1 MPKETFFNLPEEKRA
16 LICRV
21 AIDEFATYPYA
32 RASINRIVAGSG
44 IAKGSFYQYFENK
57 QDLFLYLLQLVAEEK
72 LGYLAPLLQ
81 NPERHDFFALLRE
94 LSRAGIQFALDNPQ
108 YAEITKK
115 LLASKGSPIYEQV
128 MGHNLPT
135 GQEFFEAV
143 LQDGIG
149 RGEIRADID
158 VSMLAQMVTTLYAL
172 VVEYHLDHFDPEIDE
187 TMMETI
193 DQFLDFLRH
202 GIAEE
207 TSATPLEQKAC
218 FPAQAIQSKQSEGVS
233 P

>member
-1 MPKETFFNLPEEKRA
+1 MPKETFFNLPEEKRD
-16 LICRV
+16 LICQV
-21 AIDEFATYPYA
+21 AIGEFAAYPYA
-32 RASINRIVAGSG
+32 RASINRIVAGAG

-72 LGYLAPLLQ
+72 LGYLAPLLH
-81 NPERHDFFALLRE
+81 NPGQHDFFTLLRE
-94 LSRAGIQFALDNPQ
+94 LSRAGIQFAVDNPR
-108 YAEITKK
+108 YAEISKK
-115 LLASKGSPIYEQV
+115 LLASKGTPIYKEV
-128 MGHNLPT
+128 MQHNLPV
-135 GQEFFEAV
+135 GYELFEG
-143 LQDGIG
+143 LMQDGIL

-158 VSMLAQMVTTLYAL
+158 VQMLAQMITTLHAL
-172 VVEYHLDHFDPEIDE
+172 VVEYHLEHFGPEYDE

-207 TSATPLEQKAC
+207 TKQETR
-218 FPAQAIQSKQSEGVS
+218 FPAQAIQSEQSEGVS

>member
-16 LICRV
+16 LICQV
-21 AIDEFATYPYA
+21 AIGEFAA
-32 RASINRIVAGSG
+32 HSFGRASINRIVAGSG

-57 QDLFLYLLQLVAEEK
+57 QDLFLYLLELVAEEK

-81 NPERHDFFALLRE
+81 NPEQHDFFALLRD
-94 LSRAGIQFALDNPQ
+94 LSRAGIQFAVDNPQ
-108 YAEITKK
+108 YAEISKR
-115 LLASKGSPIYEQV
+115 LLASKGTPIYKEV
-128 MGHNLPT
+128 MGHSLPT
-135 GQEFFEAV
+135 GQDFFETL

-158 VSMLAQMVTTLYAL
+158 VKMLAQMITTLQAL
-172 VVEYHLDHFDPEIDE
+172 VVEYHLEHFGPDYDE

-193 DQFLDFLRH
+193 DQFLDFLRR
-202 GIAEE
+202 GIAGEASAALLQQE
-207 TSATPLEQKAC
+207 TR
-218 FPAQAIQSKQSEGVS
+218 FPAQEIQSKQSEGVS